1 MKKFK
6 VGGADCP
13 FIVIKDLIKMS
24 EYVCLLMSCYHLH
37 MLIIYFLSILVI
49 SEQGALVRG
58 LRRLICGERYQCANV
73 LHFIMEQFILYLIPV
88 KYTISQADVE

>member
-49 SEQGALVRG
+49 SEQGARSWSQTTDMRRKVSVR
-58 LRRLICGERYQCANV
+58 ECATPYYGT
-73 LHFIMEQFILYLIPV
+73 I
-88 KYTISQADVE
+88 YTVPYTS